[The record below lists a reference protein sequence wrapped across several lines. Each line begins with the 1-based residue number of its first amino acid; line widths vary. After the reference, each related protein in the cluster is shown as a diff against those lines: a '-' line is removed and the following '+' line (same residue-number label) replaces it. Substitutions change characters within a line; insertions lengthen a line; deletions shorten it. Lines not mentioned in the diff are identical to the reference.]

1 MSAEAMST
9 LKAFRSK
16 NKLQKI
22 ALNMIAH
29 FVEDEKI
36 EDLHLMFE
44 TMDVNKDGTLEL
56 KEIMDGMT
64 NSGLGDLA
72 NQITEVF
79 KENDNDASG
88 KVDYREFIAATM
100 NKKVALS
107 HDYVWQVFKQ
117 FDTDHSGTINKDNLA
132 TILSSGQATKFSQVV
147 GLQKTEIEELM
158 TKYDKDGS
166 GDIDFDEFMS
176 LLSEGRETLRLSQKS
191 KK

>member
-1 MSAEAMST
+1 MPKAQKVPLSAVAMDS
-9 LKAFRSK
+9 LKAFRHK
-16 NKLQKI
+16 GKLQKI

-44 TMDVNKDGTLEL
+44 TMDVNKDG
-56 KEIMDGMT
+56 MT

-79 KENDNDASG
+79 KEIDNDASG

-117 FDTDHSGTINKDNLA
+117 FDTYHTGTINKDNLA
-132 TILSSGQATKFSQVV
+132 TILSSGHVTKFTQVV
-147 GLQKTEIEELM
+147 GLEKTEIEELM
-158 TKYDKDGS
+158 AKYDKDQNGV
-166 GDIDFDEFMS
+166 IDFEEFMA
-176 LLSEGRETLRLSQKS
+176 LLQEGRDTLRLSQ
-191 KK
+191 